1 VQLRFQ
7 TTLTSETYVKQRAWE
22 RANLE
27 HCPAHPGGGCGMRV
41 HSPYAR
47 KHPVGV
53 QIARY
58 YCRKARQTFSLLPD
72 FLAAKFSNT
81 LAEVEA
87 VVTVVE
93 TSRSLAAAAR
103 ELRPELVDERHAIR
117 WVRRRLG
124 PVRAALMALVTLLPE
139 LFGCAPRLS
148 AIGSQ
153 LGVDGVLERVRAIGT
168 SFLGALC
175 APLGFVRRAWRSR
188 TARQRLQQKAGPD
201 PPTPT
206 Q

>member
-1 VQLRFQ
+1 MQLRFP
-7 TTLTSETYVKQRAWE
+7 TSLTSETYVKQRGWE

-41 HSPYAR
+41 HSRYTR
-47 KHPVGV
+47 KHPEGM

-72 FLAAKFSNT
+72 FLASKFSST

-93 TSRSLAAAAR
+93 ASWSLAGAAR
-103 ELRPELVDERHAIR
+103 ELRPELADERHAGR

-124 PVRAALMALVTLLPE
+124 PVRAALLALVTLLPE
-139 LFGCAPRLS
+139 LSGCVPRLS
-148 AIGSQ
+148 AVRSQ
-153 LGVDGVLERVRAIGT
+153 LGVSAVLERLRVLGA
-168 SFLGALC
+168 SYLGALVS
-175 APLGFVRRAWRSR
+175 PLGFVRRAWRGR
-188 TARQRLQQKAGPD
+188 ARRQRLQQKAGPD
-201 PPTPT
+201 PPEGR